1 MMKADKYIPEL
12 RFPEFDGEWDNMLLG
27 DILTFKNGI
36 NAAKEDYG
44 FGHKFINVLDII
56 NNDFITNE
64 KIIGSVNIS
73 DADFQKNL
81 VEYGDILFQR
91 SSETREEVGQAN
103 VYLDK
108 NKPATFGGF
117 VIRGKKK
124 AEYNPLFLNYLLKTQ
139 KARNEITTKSGGS
152 TRYNI
157 GQETLSAV
165 GVFMSNLNEQQ
176 KIASF
181 LSSIDQRIQL
191 LTHKKEQLEQYKKGI
206 MQQIF
211 SQELRFRDENGQE
224 YPMWTNVK
232 LFSIL
237 NEHLKKN
244 SHNKIAEVF
253 SVSKDKGVVNQIEHL
268 GRSYAAENITHYKI
282 VEPFDIIYTKSPTS
296 NFPFG
301 IIKQNIT
308 NRTGV
313 VSPLYAVFKPITRAL
328 GTILHYHFLSWV
340 NTYNYL
346 VPLVQ
351 KGPKNTMNINNTD
364 FLNGNSFVLPTSLAE
379 QQKIASF
386 LSSLDDKI
394 TQVNTQLDL
403 TRKWKQGLLQQMFV

>member
-1 MMKADKYIPEL
+1 MEAHKNIPEL
-12 RFPEFDGEWDNMLLG
+12 RFPGFEGEWDNMLLG

-73 DADFQKNL
+73 DADFQKNI

-191 LTHKKEQLEQYKKGI
+191 LTHKKEQLEQYKKGV

-211 SQELRFRDENGQE
+211 SRQLRFKDDQGKE
-224 YPMWTNVK
+224 YPEWEEKRLSTICEKRSSNISAIN
-232 LFSIL
+232 LT
-237 NEHLKKN
+237 E
-244 SHNKIAEVF
+244 NKGI
-253 SVSKDKGVVNQIEHL
+253 
-268 GRSYAAENITHYKI
+268 YKI
-282 VEPFDIIYTKSPTS
+282 YGATGHIQNVDFYLEKEPYISIVKDGAGVGRVLICENNSSVLGTLDIIKPKEGFDIFFLFTVLSLISFNKYITGSTIPHIYFKDYSKEFINVPTL
-296 NFPFG
+296 
-301 IIKQNIT
+301 
-308 NRTGV
+308 R
-313 VSPLYAVFKPITRAL
+313 
-328 GTILHYHFLSWV
+328 
-340 NTYNYL
+340 
-346 VPLVQ
+346 
-351 KGPKNTMNINNTD
+351 
-364 FLNGNSFVLPTSLAE
+364 E

-386 LSSLDDKI
+386 LSSIDDKI
-394 TQVNTQLDL
+394 TRVNTKIEQ
-403 TRKWKQGLLQQMFV
+403 TRKWKQGLLQKMFV